1 MLVAWPSTFIQYQTR
16 ITQQVDHSLI
26 LCVSSSISMVGATLY
41 VLVKVPFLFVTFHH
55 IPLVNLLLHPLT
67 VSMSKS
73 KLCIIKSLLK
83 LRCVQIF
90 YIAFLH
96 YRIIK
101 VLYGCI
107 CILELN
113 ESAAELDT
121 DMTYD
126 NFYVPS
132 EDTSDT
138 SSNESDIE

>member
-1 MLVAWPSTFIQYQTR
+1 MCP
-16 ITQQVDHSLI
+16 DI
-26 LCVSSSISMVGATLY
+26 LYCI
-41 VLVKVPFLFVTFHH
+41 
-55 IPLVNLLLHPLT
+55 LH
-67 VSMSKS
+67 K
-73 KLCIIKSLLK
+73 
-83 LRCVQIF
+83 
-90 YIAFLH
+90 Y
-96 YRIIK
+96 YRIIN

-113 ESAAELDT
+113 EIAAELDT